1 MEIVSNFKI
10 QKEKGFLYFVG
21 KDGFV
26 YKVPLR
32 HSKIENKEPQRVTN
46 EPVKIEKGFVYFV
59 NKEGFVC
66 RAEQNKKGNP
76 ERRKADVQ
84 KSH

>member
-1 MEIVSNFKI
+1 MEIVGREKI
-10 QKEKGFLYFVG
+10 NKERGFFYFVG
-21 KDGFV
+21 RDGFV

-46 EPVKIEKGFVYFV
+46 EPIKLEKGFVYFV

-66 RAEQNKKGNP
+66 RAGQNKKGNP
-76 ERRKADVQ
+76 ERRKHEIEQ
-84 KSH
+84 

>member
-10 QKEKGFLYFVG
+10 NKEKGFLYFVG

-32 HSKIENKEPQRVTN
+32 HSKLENKEPQRVSN
-46 EPVKIEKGFVYFV
+46 EPVKLEKGFVYFV

-76 ERRKADVQ
+76 ERRKPVTSQ
-84 KSH
+84 